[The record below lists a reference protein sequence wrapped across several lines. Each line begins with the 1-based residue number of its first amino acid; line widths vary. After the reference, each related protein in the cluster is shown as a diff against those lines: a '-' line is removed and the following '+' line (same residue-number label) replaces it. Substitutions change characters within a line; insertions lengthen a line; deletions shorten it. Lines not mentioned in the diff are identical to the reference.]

1 MKLPSVINHRT
12 SVASSTAVILSSLY
26 NVGHLQ
32 VSVPLRSAL
41 LVSTSQYQSIGSSH
55 VAIFQHRYRSKSKA
69 RLANHNRMPIVV
81 VHEQL
86 TSSFLQFS
94 YKYLKHCTS
103 FPKQT
108 LSFFQWNSPK
118 TQLTKLKPT
127 NQCNLQATSK
137 TIYPNIQILN
147 AQYLNNFLN
156 SDVTVYKFK
165 IFLCVTTTELT

>member
-1 MKLPSVINHRT
+1 MACLQTDLSSVCQQNVCRIMKLPSVINHRT
-12 SVASSTAVILSSLY
+12 SVASSTAVILSSSLY

-86 TSSFLQFS
+86 TSSFLEFS
-94 YKYLKHCTS
+94 YKYLKTLHFISETNSFLLPVKQSQNTTDQTKTHESMQFTS
-103 FPKQT
+103 
-108 LSFFQWNSPK
+108 
-118 TQLTKLKPT
+118 
-127 NQCNLQATSK
+127 
-137 TIYPNIQILN
+137 
-147 AQYLNNFLN
+147 
-156 SDVTVYKFK
+156 D
-165 IFLCVTTTELT
+165 E